1 MTQDALSQD
10 DIDRLLKNLAA
21 GDTTALAE
29 EAVEAARTA
38 VSQKKP
44 GGAGVMLGTLPPKG
58 HATGPRRIRDYDFRR
73 PNRIS
78 KESIRGLR
86 LVFENFARESP
97 RVWGPILRAGGQFKI
112 LSMEE
117 TIYDEYRNHLSP
129 HSFFCTATMPPLTG
143 EFAFQFDSEAAFVI
157 VDRMLGGQGTG
168 MNQMRDLTIVELAL
182 LQRVISALM
191 PTWRIVW
198 LPIIHLEPVVER
210 TLTGIDFL
218 QITGA
223 NESVLVTTMQARFL
237 NNDIE
242 ITICIPY
249 AVIAPILSR
258 IVATEHHAEMSGNSE
273 QDHERLL
280 RRMQTMSMEV
290 SARLGAAPI
299 PIAELSELAVGDV
312 IRLDVPVEGGL
323 GKLVIGDLPY
333 FVARPGLSHGNMA
346 MQVTGVE
353 RRD

>member
-21 GDTTALAE
+21 GDTSALAD
-29 EAVEAARTA
+29 EAARVVAT
-38 VSQKKP
+38 QKKA
-44 GGAGVMLGTLPPKG
+44 GGGTTLGMLPPKG
-58 HATGPRRIRDYDFRR
+58 RATNQRRIRDYDFRR

-78 KESIRGLR
+78 KESMRGLR

-143 EFAFQFDSEAAFVI
+143 EFAFQFDSEAAFLI
-157 VDRMLGGQGTG
+157 IDRLLGGQGTSLTHT
-168 MNQMRDLTIVELAL
+168 RDLTTVEMAL
-182 LQRVISALM
+182 LQRVIVALM
-191 PTWRIVW
+191 PTWRTVW
-198 LPIIHLEPVVER
+198 LPVIHLEPVVER
-210 TLTGIDFL
+210 TLAGIDFL
-218 QITGA
+218 QLTGA

-258 IVATEHHAEMSGNSE
+258 IVATEHHAEFAGHNE

-280 RRMQTMSMEV
+280 RRMQTMSMTV

-299 PIAELSELAVGDV
+299 PVSELADLAVGDV

-323 GKLVIGDLPY
+323 GKLVIGDLSY
-333 FVARPGLSHGNMA
+333 FIARPGLSRGNMA

-353 RRD
+353 HRE